1 MKSCPYVTGNSFL
14 AMGGESIEFYYI
26 HINGVI
32 RIVES
37 QEVLKTLRP
46 LTSVEGTALHRA
58 WRVAPE
64 QLTEQE
70 SHTALLQ
77 HEHLSPGICMSL
89 PLLED

>member
-37 QEVLKTLRP
+37 QEILETLRP
-46 LTSVEGTALHRA
+46 TYISGRYCSAQSLESGPRA
-58 WRVAPE
+58 A
-64 QLTEQE
+64 
-70 SHTALLQ
+70 H
-77 HEHLSPGICMSL
+77 
-89 PLLED
+89 